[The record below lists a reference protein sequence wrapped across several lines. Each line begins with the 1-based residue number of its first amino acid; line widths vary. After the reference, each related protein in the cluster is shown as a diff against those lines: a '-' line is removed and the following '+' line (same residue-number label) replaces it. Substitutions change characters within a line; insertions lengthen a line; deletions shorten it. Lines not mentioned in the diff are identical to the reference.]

1 MPGTSRAQRF
11 VRRLLPAGTA
21 RREGDVFRIA
31 GPDGAATLP
40 AAEVAAMISAGSL
53 DGDAE
58 ACRPNAL
65 TAQWLKR
72 ALIEEDAFAAQH
84 RIETRGPAGER
95 LNLAESPLQR
105 LATAAAGETTPF
117 LARGQVEA
125 GERVRKLFERAQL
138 GPRLTMHYSAAQ
150 VAGGRAGGAG
160 EIGDMAA
167 DARQTLARLHTI
179 LPRDCAD
186 VVLDVCGALK
196 GLQQIETERG
206 WPRRSAKL
214 VLRIGLDRLAEC
226 WGMGVAV
233 GPERGR
239 VAGWMA
245 GERPGF

>member
-1 MPGTSRAQRF
+1 MPGTNRALRF
-11 VRRLLPAGTA
+11 VRKLLGTGRA
-21 RREGDVFRIA
+21 RRDGEVFRIA

-40 AAEVAAMISAGSL
+40 VAEVAAMISAGSL
-53 DGDAE
+53 DGDADT
-58 ACRPNAL
+58 CRPNGL
-65 TAQWLKR
+65 TAQWLRR

-84 RIETRGPAGER
+84 RIETRGTAGER

-105 LATAAAGETTPF
+105 LATAAAGEAAPF
-117 LARGQVEA
+117 LDRGQVEA
-125 GERVRKLFERAQL
+125 GERVGTLFERAQL
-138 GPRLTMHYSAAQ
+138 GPRLTMHYS
-150 VAGGRAGGAG
+150 VAHVVGGRAGGAG

-196 GLQQIETERG
+196 GLQQIEMERG

-239 VAGWMA
+239 VTGWMA
-245 GERPGF
+245 GERPGL